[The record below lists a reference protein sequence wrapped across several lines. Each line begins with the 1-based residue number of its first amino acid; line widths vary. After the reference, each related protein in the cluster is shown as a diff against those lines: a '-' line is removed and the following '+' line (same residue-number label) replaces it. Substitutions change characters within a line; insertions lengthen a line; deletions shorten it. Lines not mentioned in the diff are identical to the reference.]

1 MSKHPTMCD
10 LCGEGTLEQKQGV
23 NKVTY
28 KSIIRDLTTDYCECD
43 TCGVEITLPQHTRDN
58 KRRMVAFKKEVDG
71 LLTGKE
77 VRSIREHLGLKQS
90 EAAQIFGGGS
100 VAFSKYEADDVTQS
114 EAMDKLLRVAAE
126 LPPAFEFLKRKSG
139 VEVDPSVIHQPLWS
153 VVQESSTTK
162 KIEAEIK
169 QAAEQ
174 SIEYKVEP
182 EIKIPWGECKGC

>member
-28 KSIIRDLTTDYCECD
+28 KSITRDLTTDYCECD

-153 VVQESSTTK
+153 VVQESSSTK
-162 KIEAEIK
+162 EIEAEIK
-169 QAAEQ
+169 QVAGQ
-174 SIEYKVEP
+174 FIEYKVEP